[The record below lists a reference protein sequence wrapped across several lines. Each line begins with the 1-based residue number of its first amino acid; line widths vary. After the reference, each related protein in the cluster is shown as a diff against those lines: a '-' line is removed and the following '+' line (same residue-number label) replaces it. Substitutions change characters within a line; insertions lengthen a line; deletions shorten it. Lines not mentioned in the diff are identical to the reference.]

1 MTYNVIYSFVDETYL
16 LLEVPL
22 SGFKEDIEHLYLQVR

>member
-1 MTYNVIYSFVDETYL
+1 MTYNVIYYFVDETYL

-22 SGFKEDIEHLYLQVR
+22 WGFKEEIEHLYLQVR